1 MKSWRRGWLQSGVV
15 CFFVSAAVLVGVRE
29 CAAIGCPDAQAEQDL
44 EALTSTAFDDWTET
58 ACTTPDQ
65 NLDGRVSAADLVARL
80 LAVDAPPAGPLV
92 TFVGLATA
100 DGRVLVPVGTQAG
113 LPVFQR
119 PAGSGF
125 LLVVEGR
132 AGASRRPVG
141 IATFQPDSGSERRPD
156 LQILTSRALGD
167 GSPEVCSGGVPAV
180 VPPDYRPER
189 FVSDALN
196 DLGCNFA
203 LATGACTVNTH
214 GQPALVTS
222 TSQIQF
228 CATVARSWAFPPGDT
243 LLTVRLRDVAGNLGP
258 ARQLVVRVGDVL
270 PSPTPTHRAP
280 SSTPTATPTRSL
292 RATPTPSSTL
302 AAPTQSPSATRTQT
316 SPTATPRAT
325 TPLPTNTATPTSTA
339 RRSPTATFTP
349 TPGRPTPT
357 FSSTVRVSATPTA
370 TRTRTITPLLATPT
384 RTVPSTPSRTPTRT
398 YTPTAGTGSGP
409 VVTFVGITRA
419 DDTPVEP
426 SGTTPDGVP
435 IFQRPT
441 GAGFNIVIEGRPGA
455 SGVPVGSVTFRE
467 NGPPDLQVLVSRPL
481 GNGSPEVC
489 DRLPPRIGGVP
500 AVDPPDFSDRPTVID
515 ALNDLGCRFL
525 DGAGQPRGRGRNDA
539 CILKPDGGFDFARS
553 NSTIQFC
560 GFIDV
565 ATRFPDGEVRL
576 TIRLRD
582 ERGEVGPAVSMIVR
596 IGP

>member
-1 MKSWRRGWLQSGVV
+1 MKSWRRGWLQPGVV
-15 CFFVSAAVLVGVRE
+15 CFFISAAAVVSVRE

-44 EALTSTAFDDWTET
+44 EALTRTLFDDWTET

-80 LAVDAPPAGPLV
+80 LAVDAPLTGPLV

-100 DGRVLVPVGTQAG
+100 DGRVLVPVGTQAS

-167 GSPEVCSGGVPAV
+167 GSPEVCSGGVPPV

-196 DLGCNFA
+196 DVGCNFA
-203 LATGACTVNTH
+203 LATGACTINAY
-214 GQPALVTS
+214 GQPALVTA

-243 LLTVRLRDVAGNLGP
+243 LLTVRLRDAAGNLGP
-258 ARQLVVRVGDVL
+258 ARQLVVRVGDVF
-270 PSPTPTHRAP
+270 PSPTLSP
-280 SSTPTATPTRSL
+280 SPLSPSATPTA
-292 RATPTPSSTL
+292 SSTL
-302 AAPTQSPSATRTQT
+302 ATPTQSPSATRTQAN
-316 SPTATPRAT
+316 PTATPGAT

-357 FSSTVRVSATPTA
+357 FSPTVRTS
-370 TRTRTITPLLATPT
+370 ATPT
-384 RTVPSTPSRTPTRT
+384 RTRTSTPPPATPTRTAPFTPSRTSTRT

-426 SGTTPDGVP
+426 SGTTPDGIP

-441 GAGFNIVIEGRPGA
+441 GAGFNIVIEGRPGP

-500 AVDPPDFSDRPTVID
+500 GVDPPEFSDRPTVID

-553 NSTIQFC
+553 SSTIQFC

-565 ATRFPDGEVRL
+565 ATRFPEGEVRL

-582 ERGEVGPAVSMIVR
+582 ERGEVGPAVSMILR